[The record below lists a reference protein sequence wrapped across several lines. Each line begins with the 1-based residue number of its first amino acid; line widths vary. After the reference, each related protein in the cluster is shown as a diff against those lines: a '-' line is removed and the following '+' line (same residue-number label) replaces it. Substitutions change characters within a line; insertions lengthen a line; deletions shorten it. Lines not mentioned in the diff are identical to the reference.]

1 MFISFGVVIIVVG
14 YPSTRMSR
22 LKQLLRK
29 LEVENEPGL
38 SNAQLMLMNNDLRPG
53 EIVEGATLLALY
65 NMSPSMSPSSSSSSP
80 ISTSIFETSFLSPPL
95 IPRHYRVHRPIGQKT
110 KTDRVSLIVSLQS
123 ILNDVS
129 GNG

>member
-1 MFISFGVVIIVVG
+1 
-14 YPSTRMSR
+14 MSR

-53 EIVEGATLLALY
+53 EIVEEATLLALY
-65 NMSPSMSPSSSSSSP
+65 NMSPSSSSSSP
-80 ISTSIFETSFLSPPL
+80 ISTSIFEASFPSPPL
-95 IPRHYRVHRPIGQKT
+95 IPRHYRAHRPIGQKT
-110 KTDRVSLIVSLQS
+110 KTDRVPLIVSLQS

>member
-53 EIVEGATLLALY
+53 EIVEEATLLALY
-65 NMSPSMSPSSSSSSP
+65 NMSPSSSSSSP